1 MPNDPSL
8 ATSATTTYKTIRR
21 CVSCATPI
29 PTQGNGFYFA
39 LCAAAAGFVV
49 LCVLGF
55 ALVSQ
60 CCCKGRKGDEEKG
73 KGMLVVAG
81 SKGDLADVYVYV

>member
-8 ATSATTTYKTIRR
+8 ATTTYKTIRR

-29 PTQGNGFYFA
+29 PTQGNGFYFVY
-39 LCAAAAGFVV
+39 CAAAAGFVV
-49 LCVLGF
+49 VCVLVF

-60 CCCKGRKGDEEKG
+60 CCCKGRKGDGEEG

-81 SKGDLADVYVYV
+81 SKGDLADVYV

>member
-8 ATSATTTYKTIRR
+8 ANSATTTYKTIRR

-29 PTQGNGFYFA
+29 PTQGNGFYFV

-49 LCVLGF
+49 VCVLVF
-55 ALVSQ
+55 IFVSE
-60 CCCKGRKGDEEKG
+60 CCCKGRKGDGGEA
-73 KGMLVVAG
+73 KGMLG
-81 SKGDLADVYVYV
+81 SFWVLGGLLMCGYR